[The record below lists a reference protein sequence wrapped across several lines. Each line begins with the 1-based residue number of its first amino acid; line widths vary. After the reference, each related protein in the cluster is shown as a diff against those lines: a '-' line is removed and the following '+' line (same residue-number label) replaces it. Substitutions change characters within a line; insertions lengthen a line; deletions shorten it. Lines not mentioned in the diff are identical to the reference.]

1 MAANVLSNHNQNP
14 YSNHK
19 QRRQTVQFAVGEYQ
33 LSVLCLLSPISL
45 RALLFMASQMTNDG
59 FVIAPLDK
67 FAYRMHCSRSFV
79 NKGILE
85 LAKHGI
91 ITKKERGQ
99 YWIDPAYF
107 RTAVI
112 EV

>member
-14 YSNHK
+14 YGSYK
-19 QRRQTVQFAVGEYQ
+19 QRRQTVQFTAGGYQ
-33 LSVLCLLSPISL
+33 ISVLGLLSPISL
-45 RALLFMASQMTNDG
+45 RLLLFMATQLTNEG
-59 FVIAPLDK
+59 FVVAPLDK
-67 FAYRMHCSRSFV
+67 VASRMNRSRSFV
-79 NKGILE
+79 NKGFLE
-85 LAKHGI
+85 LARLGI
-91 ITKKERGQ
+91 ITKKKRGE